1 MPLTAIVSSI
11 SSEHVAG
18 PMVATILVRRVLL
31 KPGNTHQ
38 SFTFLVSV
46 AYISI
51 GMVLLTPRHI
61 RALIMPYYSGIFP

>member
-31 KPGNTHQ
+31 KPGHTHQ
-38 SFTFLVSV
+38 TSISLGKYGLHQCHDSTADST
-46 AYISI
+46 AYQSST
-51 GMVLLTPRHI
+51 GVGL
-61 RALIMPYYSGIFP
+61 